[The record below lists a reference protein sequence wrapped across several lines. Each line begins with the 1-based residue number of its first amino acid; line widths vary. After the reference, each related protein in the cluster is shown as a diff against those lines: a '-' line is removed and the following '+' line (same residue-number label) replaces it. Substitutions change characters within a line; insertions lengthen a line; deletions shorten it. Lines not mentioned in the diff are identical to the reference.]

1 MSHLLKGIKS
11 IMRMSENKKTNVQKD
26 TDLYHEIEELQNR
39 MKAMENIL
47 DNGKEILTVEEAAK
61 FMGIARSSLY
71 KMTSDQLIPFYRPNG
86 KMIYFEKSEILAW
99 IRRNRQSSKAE
110 IQEAAIMHEQK
121 LGMRSAQIGR

>member
-11 IMRMSENKKTNVQKD
+11 IKRMSENKKTNVQKD
-26 TDLYHEIEELQNR
+26 TDLHQQVEELKER

-99 IRRNRQSSKAE
+99 IRRNRQSSKTE

-121 LGMRSAQIGR
+121 LGMRSAQTGR

>member
-26 TDLYHEIEELQNR
+26 TDLHQQVEELKER

-99 IRRNRQSSKAE
+99 IRRNRQSSKTE

-121 LGMRSAQIGR
+121 LGMRSAQTGR

>member
-1 MSHLLKGIKS
+1 
-11 IMRMSENKKTNVQKD
+11 MSENKKTNVQKD
-26 TDLYHEIEELQNR
+26 TDLHQQVEELKER

-86 KMIYFEKSEILAW
+86 KMIYFEKSDLLEW
-99 IRRNRQSSKAE
+99 VRQNREDSNAE
-110 IQEAAIMHEQK
+110 IAEEARIHMQR
-121 LGMRSAQIGR
+121 LGMKSAQAGR

>member
-1 MSHLLKGIKS
+1 
-11 IMRMSENKKTNVQKD
+11 MSENKKTNVQKD
-26 TDLYHEIEELQNR
+26 TDLHQQVEELKER

-86 KMIYFEKSEILAW
+86 KLIYFEKCELLSW
-99 IRRNRQSSKAE
+99 MRRNRSMSEEEANQKA
-110 IQEAAIMHEQK
+110 HELLQNMAK
-121 LGMRSAQIGR
+121 A

>member
-1 MSHLLKGIKS
+1 
-11 IMRMSENKKTNVQKD
+11 MSENKKTNVQKD
-26 TDLYHEIEELQNR
+26 TDLHQQVEELKER

-99 IRRNRQSSKAE
+99 IRRNHQSSKAE

-121 LGMRSAQIGR
+121 LGMRSAQTGR